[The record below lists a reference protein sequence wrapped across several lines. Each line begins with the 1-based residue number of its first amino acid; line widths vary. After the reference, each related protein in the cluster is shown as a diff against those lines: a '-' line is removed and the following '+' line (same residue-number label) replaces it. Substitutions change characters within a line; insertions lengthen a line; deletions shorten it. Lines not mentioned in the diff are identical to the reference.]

1 MTRGDALY
9 AELLQLR
16 RRAALLS
23 SCAAVLNWD
32 RETYMPAGGAE
43 HRSDQ
48 LSLLAGVA
56 HEWATAPRIGELL
69 ELLRDEPLSHSD
81 GADAQANI
89 REIRRAYRRA
99 TCLPQRLVEELARV
113 TALAQQHWAE
123 ARAKKSFA
131 LFEPWLARI
140 IQLKREEAAAVGYSD
155 EGEPYDALLD
165 EYEPG
170 VSSAAVAIIFDQLR
184 QELVPLLQ
192 AVQSSGRTAPV
203 EILHRRFPLAEQK
216 VFAHEAAERIGFDF
230 HCGRMDVTTHPFCSG
245 FGPGDCRLTT
255 RYDDQFFSS
264 AFFGTL
270 HEAGHG
276 MYEQGLPHA
285 AFGTPLGSAVSLG
298 IHESQS
304 RLWENL
310 VGRSEAFW
318 QHFFPRARTLFSEA
332 LGDVSLSQF
341 LFAINAVGASFI
353 RVEADEVTYNLHI
366 MLRFELER
374 DLISGRLESADV
386 PAAWNARFFS
396 DFGLQP
402 AHDAQGCLQDIHWS
416 AGLFGYFPTYA
427 LGNMYAAQLFEAAGR
442 QLGSLPDLFRR
453 GEFRTLLSWLRTNVH
468 VHGQKFSAGDLIQ
481 KVTGQPLSDE
491 PLVRHLRMRFS
502 PLYGL

>member
-1 MTRGDALY
+1 MTLADELY
-9 AELLQLR
+9 AELLTLR
-16 RRAALLS
+16 RRAAMLS
-23 SCAAVLNWD
+23 SCGAVLNWD
-32 RETYMPAGGAE
+32 RETYMPSGGSGHRAE
-43 HRSDQ
+43 Q

-56 HEWATAPRIGELL
+56 HEWSTVPRIGELL
-69 ELLRDEPLSHSD
+69 DLLQQFQPSD
-81 GADAQANI
+81 GDPTDVAANL

-123 ARAKKSFA
+123 ARAQKSFGH
-131 LFEPWLARI
+131 FEPWLKQI
-140 IQLKREEAAAVGYSD
+140 VSLKREEAAAVGFSD

-170 VSSAAVAIIFDQLR
+170 ASSSQVAIIFEQLR
-184 QELVPLLQ
+184 HELVPLLNAIRGAVKQ
-192 AVQSSGRTAPV
+192 APTD
-203 EILHRRFPLAEQK
+203 ILRRNYPLDAQIQ
-216 VFAHEAAERIGFDF
+216 FAHEAARKIGFDF

-255 RYDDQFFSS
+255 RYDEQFFSS

-310 VGRSEAFW
+310 VGRSESFW
-318 QHFFPRARTLFSEA
+318 RYFYPRAQSLFATA
-332 LGDVSLSQF
+332 LENVELSQF

-374 DLISGRLESADV
+374 DLISGRLDSADV
-386 PAAWNARFFS
+386 PQAWNERFER
-396 DFGLQP
+396 DFGLIP
-402 AHDAQGCLQDIHWS
+402 ENDALGCLQDIHWS

-427 LGNMYAAQLFEAAGR
+427 LGNMYAAQLFEAAHK
-442 QLGSLPDLFRR
+442 QLGNLDEQFRQ
-453 GEFRTLLSWLRTNVH
+453 GEFSSLLDWLRVQIH
-468 VHGQKFSAGDLIQ
+468 SHGQKYSAADLVQ
-481 KVTGQPLSDE
+481 RVTGQPLSDE
-491 PLVRHLRMRFS
+491 PLVRQLQTRFA
-502 PLYGL
+502 PLYGV